1 MAPLNFI
8 AFADGEA
15 SPHHCLR
22 YASTLAQ
29 AVHGQV
35 LQLRVSEQSVTHSGR
50 LAAEFCSPDDLLCQA
65 TAAAELAS
73 VAQELRARPTRQVIP
88 DLPPALVQEL
98 ADHHHPLVFVLSQR
112 YPDEDPDDSVA
123 TTCADLLQTSYPVLV
138 VPLTAPAG
146 RVPRRILI
154 AADREPFQLAPNSL
168 PLRQLLALPDAE
180 LLTVHVAGV
189 LEDGLGYDLAD
200 KAVLGSGLVDDLP
213 APELRGYEYGSYP
226 RGLLA
231 AVRDTHA
238 DLVVVLA
245 RQRSYFSDL
254 FHRSVTAR
262 LLESCPVPVLVLPTA
277 PTEADHWL
285 S

>member
-1 MAPLNFI
+1 MKPLTFI
-8 AFADGEA
+8 AFADGQA
-15 SPHHCLR
+15 SPQYCLR

-35 LQLRVSEQSVTHSGR
+35 MQLRVGGQSATRPGR
-50 LAAEFCSPDDLLCQA
+50 LTAEACPPSDLLCQA
-65 TAAAELAS
+65 APAAELAS
-73 VAQELRARPTRQVIP
+73 MAQELRARPRRQVIP
-88 DLPPALVQEL
+88 DLPPDLVQEL

-138 VPLTAPAG
+138 VPPTAPAG

-154 AADREPFQLAPNSL
+154 AADRKPFQLAANSL
-168 PLRQLLALPDAE
+168 PLRQLLALPHTE
-180 LLTVHVAGV
+180 ILLVHVAGV
-189 LEDGLGYDLAD
+189 LEDGLGYDLAEQ
-200 KAVLGSGLVDDLP
+200 AVLSSGLVEGLP
-213 APELRGYEYGSYP
+213 SPELRGYEYGSYP
-226 RGLLA
+226 LGLLA
-231 AVRDTHA
+231 AVRDTRA

-245 RQRSYFSDL
+245 RQRSYFNEL

-277 PTEADHWL
+277 PEV
-285 S
+285 